1 MTRKYSSISVETTL
15 ASGISNSATT
25 MTVATGTGSA
35 LMGGVTLAAGNVDIF
50 TVALDVD
57 TQNEEVV
64 YVTAVSS
71 DTFTIVRGQAGT
83 SAISH
88 TGGATVKH
96 VLTSADL
103 TFYTAGVATA
113 DAAIPNAIVTAKGD
127 IIAASASAVPDNL
140 AVGTNGQVLTA
151 DSAATLGVKWATP
164 TVGGTVT
171 SITAGTGLSGGTI
184 TTSGTIAINTGVTA
198 DLTTAQ
204 TLTNKTLTSPTIN
217 DPKLNLTLNAN
228 TATTYTFVLADN
240 GKLVTSNNA
249 SAQTLSIP
257 TNASVAFPVGSQIN
271 VTWITGAG
279 QPTINAVTSGT
290 TTILSTGATSTA
302 PKLRVVNSV
311 ATCIKIATDTW
322 LVTGDIA

>member
-25 MTVATGTGSA
+25 MTVASGTGSA
-35 LMGGVTLAAGNVDIF
+35 LMGGVTLSAGNVDIF

-57 TQNEEVV
+57 TQNEEIV
-64 YVTAVSS
+64 YITAVSS

-113 DAAIPNAIVTAKGD
+113 DAAIPSAIVTAKGD

-140 AVGTNGQVLTA
+140 AIGTNGQVLTA
-151 DSAATLGVKWATP
+151 DSTQTLGMKWSTAATGDVTLT
-164 TVGGTVT
+164 GT
-171 SITAGTGLSGGTI
+171 
-184 TTSGTIAINTGVTA
+184 
-198 DLTTAQ
+198 Q
-204 TLTNKTLTSPTIN
+204 TLTNKTLTSPVLN
-217 DPKLNLTLNAN
+217 DPKLNLSINAN
-228 TATTYTFVLADN
+228 TATTYTFVLTDN

-257 TNASVAFPVGSQIN
+257 TNASVAFPIGTQIN
-271 VTWITGAG
+271 VAWITGAG

-290 TTILSTGATSTA
+290 TTILSTGVTSAA
-302 PKLRVVNSV
+302 PNLRVVNSV